1 MKFVVLFRKGG
12 SLFKKVVKANGY
24 KSAVEKIDG
33 KVVLI
38 RRVEA

>member
-24 KSAVEKIDG
+24 KSAECKIEG
-33 KVVLI
+33 KIILI